1 MVADNDSFA
10 VAGAAEVG
18 GVSYVGYAVYGFV
31 GGLEAAVFDGSA
43 GQQGGYFAG
52 SGGAE
57 LAGGVDDAGNCG
69 GVGSASDAV
78 DYYCAYGKLAFVAFT
93 SGFALDQ
100 GCEELGIAD
109 ACGDYACIFFF
120 GFTGRCVGFCT
131 AAFGC
136 FCGGGDC
143 FCLCGFSGGYF
154 LEGLAAVY
162 FEVYGDEVGGDIAG
176 AAFVIDGR
184 PVFT

>member
-1 MVADNDSFA
+1 MAR
-10 VAGAAEVG
+10 
-18 GVSYVGYAVYGFV
+18 
-31 GGLEAAVFDGSA
+31 
-43 GQQGGYFAG
+43 
-52 SGGAE
+52 
-57 LAGGVDDAGNCG
+57 GVDDAGNCG

-136 FCGGGDC
+136 FCGSGDC

>member
-1 MVADNDSFA
+1 MVADDDSFA

-31 GGLEAAVFDGSA
+31 GGLEAAVFDVSA

-78 DYYCAYGKLAFVAFT
+78 DYYCAYGKLAFVAFA

-109 ACGDYACIFFF
+109 ACRDYACIFFLVSPAGVSAF
-120 GFTGRCVGFCT
+120 VRPPLAVSAEAVIAFVC
-131 AAFGC
+131 AA
-136 FCGGGDC
+136 
-143 FCLCGFSGGYF
+143 S
-154 LEGLAAVY
+154 LAAISWRVSPLSTSKST
-162 FEVYGDEVGGDIAG
+162 EMKSEEI
-176 AAFVIDGR
+176 
-184 PVFT
+184 

>member
-109 ACGDYACIFFF
+109 ACGDYACIFFLAVSAEAVIAF
-120 GFTGRCVGFCT
+120 VC
-131 AAFGC
+131 AA
-136 FCGGGDC
+136 
-143 FCLCGFSGGYF
+143 S
-154 LEGLAAVY
+154 LAAISWRVSPLSTSKST
-162 FEVYGDEVGGDIAG
+162 EMKSEEI
-176 AAFVIDGR
+176 
-184 PVFT
+184 